1 MGGGGSKPEAKE
13 VLKSIDQ
20 ISRLNPFIKE
30 RFENYSTIPS
40 FRYEYLLLFILV
52 LLIIISWNK

>member
-13 VLKSIDQ
+13 VLKSVDQ
-20 ISRLNPFIKE
+20 IRRLNPFIKE
-30 RFENYSTIPS
+30 RFENYSTIQS

-52 LLIIISWNK
+52 LFIIYSSKK

>member
-13 VLKSIDQ
+13 VLKSIDE
-20 ISRLNPFIKE
+20 IRNSNPFIKE

-52 LLIIISWNK
+52 LFIIYSSKK